1 MNKEYE
7 IVYCKKCN
15 AVKITESDRD
25 CLICNGTSEVIGFEH
40 KVIQEMLDVETTAN
54 EESNG

>member
-7 IVYCKKCN
+7 VVYCKDCN
-15 AVKITESDRD
+15 AVKITEDDRS

-40 KVIQEMLDVETTAN
+40 KVIQEIIEIEKGEQL
-54 EESNG
+54 